1 MPSGWKP
8 DPHRV
13 WDKYNKENEPAAPV
27 PTPGNKGNLTIDQV
41 SSVFV
46 PRYDPRE
53 FTVLCDLQRGQ
64 ALGETPLPS
73 KPRSVFDY
81 LSQMDRERLKNFV
94 PPKNRPEE
102 PTPIT
107 TPLSPPEK
115 PSIPRQFVYPRIETS
130 VAKAALLGFKP
141 FTSDPVKQARYTAY
155 LKSQS
160 EIVSDED
167 RLQLKQ
173 KPGQDLEHFQLELEE
188 YAQAATVFKPLSGA
202 MAGRFTTAKA
212 VEQGPAV
219 IEGLHTPSHDT
230 PSAETK
236 GPETKMEEP
245 EDAKTHA
252 VKHGMYGIL
261 TRETSVWVPAR
272 LLCKRFGVKEP
283 EIEAREQDPGPSSKA
298 QNEWDPEAVFAEAE
312 LVAADSG
319 GAPSSAAASQG
330 TGGDSRPKRRDL
342 NNVGLGED
350 ETQGADILTY
360 QKPERS
366 IFKAIFASDGEDSDD
381 EDQTKVEDTDPQDAS
396 IPAPLG
402 APAQHPKEDIQM
414 DVDDGPVDLA
424 TFKPKFVPRAE
435 RATDDNPPSK
445 KRKKDKEK
453 RKSGKVLVS
462 FDVEEDEGDTPM
474 ASKTKGK
481 DKDRERKK
489 KRRLRD
495 KDSGEEGKG
504 RGKQKEEADGDDDM
518 WVEKAVPEAVKKM
531 NADPSPEPSKEK
543 AEEPVR
549 LNKRMRAEDFM

>member
-46 PRYDPRE
+46 LRYDPRG

-81 LSQMDRERLKNFV
+81 LSQKDRERLKNFV

-102 PTPIT
+102 PTPAT
-107 TPLSPPEK
+107 TPLSPPER
-115 PSIPRQFVYPRIETS
+115 PSAPRQFIYPRIETS

-160 EIVSDED
+160 EVVSDED

-202 MAGRFTTAKA
+202 MAGRFTTAKTL
-212 VEQGPAV
+212 EQGPAV
-219 IEGLHTPSHDT
+219 IEGLHTPSHDA

-236 GPETKMEEP
+236 GPETKVEEP

-283 EIEAREQDPGPSSKA
+283 EIEAREEDPGPSSKA
-298 QNEWDPEAVFAEAE
+298 QNEWDPESVFTEAE

-319 GAPSSAAASQG
+319 GASSSAAASQG
-330 TGGDSRPKRRDL
+330 AGGDDRPKRRDL

-381 EDQTKVEDTDPQDAS
+381 EDQTRVKDTDPQDAP

-402 APAQHPKEDIQM
+402 APAQHPKEDVQM

-435 RATDDNPPSK
+435 RTTDDNPPSK

-474 ASKTKGK
+474 TSKTKGK

-495 KDSGEEGKG
+495 KDSGEDGTRRE
-504 RGKQKEEADGDDDM
+504 KQKEEADGDDDM
-518 WVEKAVPEAVKKM
+518 WVEKAVPEAVKTM
-531 NADPSPEPSKEK
+531 NADPPPEPSKEK
-543 AEEPVR
+543 AEETGR